1 MSYFD
6 DEHGYYDDNTA
17 PPPSFKQIQSLEHYC
32 LMKTH
37 RPMNEDEKEALKV
50 LVNYYLHL

>member
-6 DEHGYYDDNTA
+6 DKHGYCDDNTA
-17 PPPSFKQIQSLEHYC
+17 PQPSFKQVQSLKRYC
-32 LMKTH
+32 SMKTC
-37 RPMNEDEKEALKV
+37 RPMNDDEKEALKV

>member
-6 DEHGYYDDNTA
+6 DKHGYYDDNTA
-17 PPPSFKQIQSLEHYC
+17 PSPSFKQVQLLKHYC
-32 LMKTH
+32 SMKTC
-37 RPMNEDEKEALKV
+37 RPMNNGEKEALKV

>member
-6 DEHGYYDDNTA
+6 DKHGYYDDNTA
-17 PPPSFKQIQSLEHYC
+17 PPPSFKQVQSLKRYC
-32 LMKTH
+32 SMKTC
-37 RPMNEDEKEALKV
+37 RPMNDDEKEALKV

>member
-6 DEHGYYDDNTA
+6 DKHGYYDDNTA
-17 PPPSFKQIQSLEHYC
+17 PPPSFKQVQSLKRYC
-32 LMKTH
+32 STKTC
-37 RPMNEDEKEALKV
+37 RPMNDDEKEALKV

>member
-6 DEHGYYDDNTA
+6 DKHGYYDDNTA
-17 PPPSFKQIQSLEHYC
+17 PPPSFKQVQSLKHYC
-32 LMKTH
+32 LMKTS
-37 RPMNEDEKEALKV
+37 RPMNEDEKEALEV